1 MMDLYVATVSY
12 IVQLDEDV
20 VCTCMAPMSAVA
32 KAESGWLVTSALRG
46 RDFDREHAIS
56 CQQRLSKALRHCR
69 FRQSLS
75 LRLDL
80 CGLMYINYLHLASAP
95 RLTARMTPPVP
106 YVSVASSQWD
116 DVESDLHFR

>member
-1 MMDLYVATVSY
+1 MMDLYVATVPC
-12 IVQLDEDV
+12 IVQFDENV
-20 VCTCMAPMSAVA
+20 VCACVAPMSAVT

-56 CQQRLSKALRHCR
+56 SKQGLSKAIRHCR

-80 CGLMYINYLHLASAP
+80 FGLTHINYWHLASAP
-95 RLTARMTPPVP
+95 RLTARMTPPVHF
-106 YVSVASSQWD
+106 VSVASPQWG
-116 DVESDLHFR
+116 DVEMELHFR